1 MELSQLEVFL
11 AVAREH
17 RFSRAAEKL
26 YRTQS
31 AVSQTIRKLEDEL
44 GEALFDRSSREGVLT
59 DAGKVLFE
67 YAEKL
72 INLRSE
78 AAESLT
84 ELREL
89 QKGKLVIAA
98 NEFTVLYLLPL
109 LAEFRRLHPMIK
121 ITVERALGSH
131 IPDDVLRYS
140 AEFGV
145 LSYEPQE
152 PSLHSVVVYL
162 DELVFVV
169 PPKHPLASA
178 PQVSIRQLG
187 AESFVAHIV
196 SSPYRE
202 KVIQLFKTHK
212 TPLHM
217 DLELPTLQAIKQFVA
232 MGHGVALVP
241 EISVET
247 ELARGELV
255 GIPVRELQLKR
266 KLRLIYRKD
275 ANLSH
280 AARAF
285 LKVAE
290 AVAARAQRTLPFP
303 TRKLVVVTKAYDFGR
318 PRLCHKRKRSKA
330 NLAPHRF
337 RTSRFSS
344 RRRPALRGT
353 TPAPHPPKDEPPAPN
368 PDSSD
373 RAVPDQRI
381 RARTLQ
387 ARILSLCPGL
397 QQRQF
402 ANAGAVH
409 GTYPTQI
416 EHQFARVLQDFAH
429 DPRQRG
435 RFIAIHDAAL
445 AVHDDHIALIAR
457 FQTEF
462 QLQLLV

>member
-1 MELSQLEVFL
+1 MELAQLEVFL
-11 AVAREH
+11 MVAREH

-26 YRTQS
+26 FRTQS
-31 AVSQTIRKLEDEL
+31 AVSQTIRKLEVEL

-59 DAGKVLFE
+59 DAGKVLVE

-72 INLRSE
+72 LNLRSE
-78 AAESLT
+78 AAESLV

-98 NEFTVLYLLPL
+98 NEFTALYLLPV

-121 ITVERALGSH
+121 ITVQRALGSH
-131 IPDDVLRYS
+131 IPDDVLRYR

-152 PSLHSVVVYL
+152 PSVHSVVVYL

-178 PQVSIRQLG
+178 KQVSIRQLG

-196 SSPYRE
+196 SSPYRD
-202 KVIQLFKTHK
+202 KVLQLFKTHK

-232 MGHGVALVP
+232 LGNGVAFLP

-255 GIPVRELQLKR
+255 RIPVRELQLKR

-280 AARAF
+280 AARAL
-285 LKVAE
+285 LKVVE
-290 AVAARAQRTLPFP
+290 AVARE
-303 TRKLVVVTKAYDFGR
+303 RKGR
-318 PRLCHKRKRSKA
+318 
-330 NLAPHRF
+330 
-337 RTSRFSS
+337 
-344 RRRPALRGT
+344 
-353 TPAPHPPKDEPPAPN
+353 
-368 PDSSD
+368 
-373 RAVPDQRI
+373 
-381 RARTLQ
+381 
-387 ARILSLCPGL
+387 
-397 QQRQF
+397 
-402 ANAGAVH
+402 
-409 GTYPTQI
+409 Y
-416 EHQFARVLQDFAH
+416 
-429 DPRQRG
+429 
-435 RFIAIHDAAL
+435 
-445 AVHDDHIALIAR
+445 R
-457 FQTEF
+457 FQRES
-462 QLQLLV
+462 

>member
-1 MELSQLEVFL
+1 LELAQLEVFL
-11 AVAREH
+11 MVAREH

-26 YRTQS
+26 FRTQS
-31 AVSQTIRKLEDEL
+31 AVSQTIRKLEVEL

-59 DAGKVLFE
+59 DAGKVLVE

-72 INLRSE
+72 LNLRSE
-78 AAESLT
+78 AAESLV

-98 NEFTVLYLLPL
+98 NEFTALYLLPV

-121 ITVERALGSH
+121 ITVQRALGSH
-131 IPDDVLRYS
+131 IPDDVLRYR

-152 PSLHSVVVYL
+152 PSVHSVVVYL

-178 PQVSIRQLG
+178 KQVSIRQLG

-196 SSPYRE
+196 SSPYRD
-202 KVIQLFKTHK
+202 KVLQLFKTHK

-232 MGHGVALVP
+232 LGNGVAFLP

-255 GIPVRELQLKR
+255 RIAVRELQLKR

-280 AARAF
+280 AARAL
-285 LKVAE
+285 LKVVE
-290 AVAARAQRTLPFP
+290 AVARE
-303 TRKLVVVTKAYDFGR
+303 RKGR
-318 PRLCHKRKRSKA
+318 
-330 NLAPHRF
+330 
-337 RTSRFSS
+337 
-344 RRRPALRGT
+344 
-353 TPAPHPPKDEPPAPN
+353 
-368 PDSSD
+368 
-373 RAVPDQRI
+373 
-381 RARTLQ
+381 
-387 ARILSLCPGL
+387 
-397 QQRQF
+397 
-402 ANAGAVH
+402 
-409 GTYPTQI
+409 Y
-416 EHQFARVLQDFAH
+416 
-429 DPRQRG
+429 
-435 RFIAIHDAAL
+435 
-445 AVHDDHIALIAR
+445 R
-457 FQTEF
+457 FQRES
-462 QLQLLV
+462 

>member
-1 MELSQLEVFL
+1 VELSQLEVFL
-11 AVAREH
+11 TVAREH

-26 YRTQS
+26 FRTQS
-31 AVSQTIRKLEDEL
+31 AVSQTIRKLEVEL

-59 DAGKVLFE
+59 DAGKVLVE

-72 INLRSE
+72 LNLRSE
-78 AAESLT
+78 AAESLV

-98 NEFTVLYLLPL
+98 NEFTALYLLPV

-121 ITVERALGSH
+121 ITVQRALGSH
-131 IPDDVLRYS
+131 IPDDVLRYR

-178 PQVSIRQLG
+178 KEVSIRQLG

-196 SSPYRE
+196 SSPYRD
-202 KVIQLFKTHK
+202 KVLQLFKTHK

-232 MGHGVALVP
+232 LGNGVALIP

-255 GIPVRELQLKR
+255 RIPVRELQLKR
-266 KLRLIYRKD
+266 KLRLIYRKG

-280 AARAF
+280 AAQAL
-285 LKVAE
+285 LKVVE
-290 AVAARAQRTLPFP
+290 AVARE
-303 TRKLVVVTKAYDFGR
+303 RKGR
-318 PRLCHKRKRSKA
+318 
-330 NLAPHRF
+330 
-337 RTSRFSS
+337 
-344 RRRPALRGT
+344 
-353 TPAPHPPKDEPPAPN
+353 
-368 PDSSD
+368 
-373 RAVPDQRI
+373 
-381 RARTLQ
+381 
-387 ARILSLCPGL
+387 
-397 QQRQF
+397 
-402 ANAGAVH
+402 
-409 GTYPTQI
+409 Y
-416 EHQFARVLQDFAH
+416 
-429 DPRQRG
+429 
-435 RFIAIHDAAL
+435 
-445 AVHDDHIALIAR
+445 R
-457 FQTEF
+457 FQRES
-462 QLQLLV
+462 